1 VGFRDTNFVFKN
13 NTMIEIQTLNL
24 RPGTREKFRQLYIAE
39 SLPLQR
45 KWNIDVIAH
54 GPSLLDENSYYVVR
68 SFASPEDRKKK
79 QDAFYNSDEWQKGPR
94 TAVLGMI
101 DNIAA
106 IAVPAE
112 TFTSWQS
119 LVSEEYSGS
128 EKG

>member
-1 VGFRDTNFVFKN
+1 
-13 NTMIEIQTLNL
+13 MIEIQTLNL
-24 RPGTREKFRQLYIAE
+24 RPGTREKFRQLYLAE

-54 GPSLLDENSYYVVR
+54 GPSLLDENSYYVIR
-68 SFASPEDRKKK
+68 SFESPEDRKKK
-79 QDAFYNSDEWQKGPR
+79 QDAFSNSDEWQKGPR

-106 IAVPAE
+106 IAIPAE

-119 LVSEEYSGS
+119 LVREEYSGS
-128 EKG
+128 EQG